1 MLGHSQIAVTLDLY
15 SHVTP
20 TMQREAAIALDG
32 LLGGLVRVPRL

>member
-20 TMQREAAIALDG
+20 TMQREAAQARDSV
-32 LLGGLVRVPRL
+32 LGS